1 MIYIVFLSHD
11 FKQNLRIMKNNITLS
26 ELELPQLRQMV
37 VDNDR
42 RISNNEMQI
51 KEMRM
56 EITEQSQKERERDEW
71 WEESRR
77 KHDSD
82 MREIREMQKAFQRQ
96 LVEQSVANDLALK
109 KSREEFDNRLQ
120 KSQEAFDKQMRE
132 SRARHDQDIA
142 EIKELHKDIDIK
154 ISNIGDKIDQMG
166 GKINLMGDKINHLGD
181 KITNMVVEITGVTG
195 HIIEGLVG
203 TTAEKMFQEVG
214 YNLYNNGNNIKRK
227 LTAQNLQM
235 EVDVLLSNSETV
247 IPIEVKTNCTKK
259 NIDQFLKS
267 MEKFRTLFPE
277 YAGHEVIAGI
287 AALNYERG
295 AYDYAQQQG
304 LLVIRVSSDYI
315 FSIAPFER
323 EKLKRF

>member
-1 MIYIVFLSHD
+1 
-11 FKQNLRIMKNNITLS
+11 MKNNIILS

-37 VDNDR
+37 VENDR

-56 EITEQSQKERERDEW
+56 EITEQSQKQRERDEW
-71 WEESRR
+71 WEDSRR

-82 MREIREMQKAFQRQ
+82 MREIREMQKNFQRQ

-109 KSREEFDNRLQ
+109 KSREEFDNRMQ

-132 SRARHDQDIA
+132 SRAKHDQDMA
-142 EIKELHKDIDIK
+142 EIKELHKDIDVK
-154 ISNIGDKIDQMG
+154 ISNIGDKINLMGDKIDQIG
-166 GKINLMGDKINHLGD
+166 DKINLMGDKINLMGDKINLMGD

-214 YNLYNNGNNIKRK
+214 YNFYNNGNNIKRK

-235 EVDVLLSNSETV
+235 EVDVLLSNTETA

-259 NIDQFLKS
+259 SIDCFLKS

-277 YAGHEVIAGI
+277 YSGHEVIAGI
-287 AALNYERG
+287 AALNYERD
-295 AYDYAQQQG
+295 AFDYAQQHG

-315 FSIAPFER
+315 FSIAPFDR
-323 EKLKRF
+323 QKLKRF

>member
-1 MIYIVFLSHD
+1 
-11 FKQNLRIMKNNITLS
+11 MKNNIILS

-37 VDNDR
+37 VENDR

-56 EITEQSQKERERDEW
+56 EITEQSQKQRERDEW

-82 MREIREMQKAFQRQ
+82 MREIREMQKNFQRQ

-109 KSREEFDNRLQ
+109 KSREEFDNRMQ

-132 SRARHDQDIA
+132 SRAKHDQDMA
-142 EIKELHKDIDIK
+142 EIKELHKDIDVK
-154 ISNIGDKIDQMG
+154 ISNIGD
-166 GKINLMGDKINHLGD
+166 KINLMGDKINLMGDKINLMGD

-214 YNLYNNGNNIKRK
+214 YNFYNNGNNIKRK

-235 EVDVLLSNSETV
+235 EVDVLLSNTETA

-259 NIDQFLKS
+259 SIDCFLKS

-277 YAGHEVIAGI
+277 YSGHEVIAGI
-287 AALNYERG
+287 AALNYERD
-295 AYDYAQQQG
+295 AFDYAQQHG

-315 FSIAPFER
+315 FSIAPFDR
-323 EKLKRF
+323 QKLKRF

>member
-1 MIYIVFLSHD
+1 
-11 FKQNLRIMKNNITLS
+11 MKNNIILS

-37 VDNDR
+37 VENDR

-56 EITEQSQKERERDEW
+56 EITEQSQKQRERDEW

-82 MREIREMQKAFQRQ
+82 MREIREMQKNFQRQ

-109 KSREEFDNRLQ
+109 KSREEFDNRMQ

-132 SRARHDQDIA
+132 SRAKHDQDMA
-142 EIKELHKDIDIK
+142 EIKELHKDIDVK
-154 ISNIGDKIDQMG
+154 ISNIGDKIDQIG
-166 GKINLMGDKINHLGD
+166 DKINLMGD

-214 YNLYNNGNNIKRK
+214 YNFYNNGNNIKRK

-235 EVDVLLSNSETV
+235 EVDVLLSNTETA

-259 NIDQFLKS
+259 SIDCFLKS

-277 YAGHEVIAGI
+277 YSGHEVIAGI
-287 AALNYERG
+287 AALNYERD
-295 AYDYAQQQG
+295 AFDYAQQHG

-315 FSIAPFER
+315 FSIAPFDR
-323 EKLKRF
+323 QKLKRF

>member
-1 MIYIVFLSHD
+1 
-11 FKQNLRIMKNNITLS
+11 MKNNIILS

-37 VDNDR
+37 VENDR

-56 EITEQSQKERERDEW
+56 EITEQSQKQRERDEW

-82 MREIREMQKAFQRQ
+82 MREIREMQKNFQRQ

-109 KSREEFDNRLQ
+109 KSREEFDNRMQ

-132 SRARHDQDIA
+132 SRAKHDQDMA
-142 EIKELHKDIDIK
+142 EIKELHKDIDVK
-154 ISNIGDKIDQMG
+154 ISNIGD
-166 GKINLMGDKINHLGD
+166 KINLMGDKINLMGD

-214 YNLYNNGNNIKRK
+214 YNFYNNGNNIKRK

-235 EVDVLLSNSETV
+235 EVDVLLSNTETA

-259 NIDQFLKS
+259 SIDCFLKS

-277 YAGHEVIAGI
+277 YSGHEVIAGI
-287 AALNYERG
+287 AALNYERD
-295 AYDYAQQQG
+295 AFDYAQQHG

-315 FSIAPFER
+315 FSIAPFDR
-323 EKLKRF
+323 QKLKRF